1 MIDYHPPTTPPAG
14 LCKSI
19 DQSGLRRVFAFF
31 CCWVPLSPPRDPPRD
46 PLSDPAGNRRKSRN
60 RASPTRRGLES
71 LGALGRYNET
81 SGRFPSLRSEKNGLP
96 GDSSLHP
103 RPPRCRLP
111 PNRPEKPRQPPPP
124 RRPPAPSPAK
134 RQNLGFLSAR
144 PRAPKQNKHMNIT
157 NKHKH
162 NKQKHTCV
170 CVMLF
175 CDTELG
181 ALLLAAP
188 QPDTLEPLTQLVF
201 CCFLSRNTP
210 IPPRRKPPKKPK
222 SRQPN
227 EKGSRIA
234 RSPREV
240 Q

>member
-1 MIDYHPPTTPPAG
+1 MRLPD
-14 LCKSI
+14 
-19 DQSGLRRVFAFF
+19 
-31 CCWVPLSPPRDPPRD
+31 
-46 PLSDPAGNRRKSRN
+46 
-60 RASPTRRGLES
+60 ASP
-71 LGALGRYNET
+71 
-81 SGRFPSLRSEKNGLP
+81 RSEAKKTAFPAILA
-96 GDSSLHP
+96 STLVP
-103 RPPRCRLP
+103 RGADYPRITP
-111 PNRPEKPRQPPPP
+111 KSPRRPPPP

-144 PRAPKQNKHMNIT
+144 RRAPKQNKHMNIT

-222 SRQPN
+222 SRQPH